1 MFRKSV
7 IEKDFQEIASSPH
20 SRMVLARA
28 VRSLSGVEKTVL
40 SVIVEACNPE
50 YGGACWLAQGNI
62 AEELGAARSTVSRA
76 YSKFLERGLISYK
89 PGDMASMAHTEPPYR
104 ANTVLVYLNLNALIE
119 QSAPDWCEI
128 PAAPAV
134 LTDPGADNGAD
145 DTVCSGE
152 VIDPAPQ
159 PPAAPAGLG
168 ATQPALA
175 APPLAHL
182 RPTPAGEEQAGSI
195 QPAPSAPAAHLAL
208 AGPTSTASATQESPT
223 RSKWASQSEEENR
236 KQQMAQL
243 LEMMDAEQSA

>member
-7 IEKDFQEIASSPH
+7 IERDFQEIASSPH

-40 SVIVEACNPE
+40 SVIVEACSPE

-76 YSKFLERGLISYK
+76 YTKFLARGLISST
-89 PGDMASMAHTEPPYR
+89 PGDMASMAHSEPPYR

-119 QSAPDWCEI
+119 QSAPDWCEL

-134 LTDPGADNGAD
+134 SADPVADDGAD
-145 DTVCSGE
+145 DAVYSGE

-182 RPTPAGEEQAGSI
+182 RPTPAGEEQAGSA
-195 QPAPSAPAAHLAL
+195 QPAPSAPAEHLAL
-208 AGPTSTASATQESPT
+208 AGPTSTASADTVRPIRPEFN
-223 RSKWASQSEEENR
+223 SQNEEENR
-236 KQQMAQL
+236 QKQLAW
-243 LEMMDAEQSA
+243 LEKMMKEEQSA